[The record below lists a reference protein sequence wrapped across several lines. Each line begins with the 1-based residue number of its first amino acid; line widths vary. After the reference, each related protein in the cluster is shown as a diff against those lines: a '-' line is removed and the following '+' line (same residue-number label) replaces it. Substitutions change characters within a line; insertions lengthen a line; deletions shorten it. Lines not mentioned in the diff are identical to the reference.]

1 MMTLVFVL
9 NRRWANRYY
18 GERHTLMMMSAPPLN
33 IAARRGGTIRN
44 GRRAVH
50 RRAMTITVR
59 SVR

>member
-18 GERHTLMMMSAPPLN
+18 GERHPLMMMSAPPLI
-33 IAARRGGTIRN
+33 IA